1 MDILVGICASGAEL
15 LSDLSSGAHGVSVAA
30 VFVTTMIMNLYLAV
44 SMAEKMIT
52 GTIHSSRSS
61 RSSIAKSL
69 HHPHHQS
76 GLHSHIK
83 QRHR

>member
-1 MDILVGICASGAEL
+1 MLDHPAIITGLHDMQQIPLLMQAEL

-61 RSSIAKSL
+61 RSSIAKVCS
-69 HHPHHQS
+69 
-76 GLHSHIK
+76 SHFIV
-83 QRHR
+83 